1 MLHALIF
8 KRSGGNRGIEGGQ
21 EGERALNAQLG
32 ITDVFTEVSSAFLS
46 SLSGVSSSC
55 IPGHVFVF
63 SNCRSFLNCKVVSF
77 YCEGLILGLV
87 HMRLGS
93 PTVLEGH

>member
-1 MLHALIF
+1 MLNALIF

-32 ITDVFTEVSSAFLS
+32 ITDVFTEVPSAFLS

-77 YCEGLILGLV
+77 YRKGLILGLV
-87 HMRLGS
+87 HMCQGLPRAF
-93 PTVLEGH
+93 EGH